1 MMPREPQRSKF
12 WVSAFAL
19 ILYTLACGTVPIYHQ
34 VTGRDLKPA
43 LNINLDSVYL
53 FIFLLGTAT
62 IVAVFALHRRLEA
75 LEKKDGATQDDRNV
89 GR

>member
-1 MMPREPQRSKF
+1 MPREPQRSKF

-19 ILYTLACGTVPIYHQ
+19 ILYTVACGAIPIYHQ
-34 VTGRDLKPA
+34 ATGRDLKPIVN
-43 LNINLDSVYL
+43 LNLDSVYL

-62 IVAVFALHRRLEA
+62 IVVAFGLNLRIEA
-75 LEKKDGATQDDRNV
+75 LEKKNAMTEADKNA